1 SVFSVFNLISYIWLT
16 IYFNCIFW
24 LKYSILEISLTFV
37 WESMGRSILT
47 SLKSGHR
54 KAIGLAKDSVAPPQ
68 QASEASKRAIRA
80 KFKDERLKLLENV
93 PSHII
98 KKAWFTMSHMLLDD
112 GAHVI
117 DAGCNDGSMT
127 YAISSLFPNIKVT
140 GIDLDGQTLATAENS
155 YQRDNLDY
163 RRANLFESFAP
174 AGSVDAIINSFVLHE
189 VYSESLYNERLISK
203 LLERQYEALKDNGY
217 ILIRDYV
224 LPSSGEYVLIEL
236 KDKGSSSDDIEKMS
250 EADFLIWYSEHARS
264 KSETDGAGFFIEELP
279 PNYPGTKLFRLPIK
293 WAYEFILRKDD
304 RVKLQ
309 QTLSKEYAFY
319 TEREFRREMASL
331 GARVV
336 YTAPHW
342 DEGFIKTRYDGKIRM
357 YREDGTPMGP
367 PPTSYIIVAQKV
379 AEKTS
384 QILQERRTSR
394 GKTGKIH
401 LQSVRDE
408 KTGEI
413 VDIASRDM
421 EIAEIIP
428 YRVTPEGQL
437 KIYLHEALP
446 RGLVNSVPR
455 IGKNLD
461 GRKWSGHM
469 TEAMAMPLENIRG
482 YVDHPI
488 NEFQKF
494 AIKEIGVKPSLDAS
508 LQKGPGFFPD
518 PYRIDERIETWYY
531 RVEDH
536 HQTFEPKNVL
546 YDIEGFS
553 SKGQIREFDAQAI
566 MNAITVGY
574 LPSSRLEPQ
583 LLALHQM
590 LKIPTEVWEDLPIHL
605 SEVPAEEVEDISK
618 IVKQMTLND
627 NRFKNIKGSAGNI
640 RLVQSVF
647 VDEGRDQGGGMTN
660 LAARD
665 MEFIFQ
671 EDNTVNTAVVLPL
684 VKDLQGEVLA
694 GIVSEYLPVPQ
705 RYKGNGL
712 TQTLPS
718 FTLPKEITDI
728 DAARRYIADKFM
740 VDAKFVARMGESYY
754 THVGM
759 TPHRIYP
766 FVVTN
771 MKKAFNGRYQGVTG
785 LYPLYNLWKMLYW
798 DNSESFIA
806 START
811 YKNLCQDST
820 LSVRWDFDVKLAGSE
835 MSNRIMN
842 SEMSMGSEH
851 APSSNGSGAVII
863 PPFGPEAL
871 NAEDQPDA
879 SKDGKSGRGDKGK
892 LSGTSGFGGP
902 NDDVMG
908 GDFKATNL
916 RDGPSLGSLPAP
928 RAK

>member
-1 SVFSVFNLISYIWLT
+1 
-16 IYFNCIFW
+16 
-24 LKYSILEISLTFV
+24 
-37 WESMGRSILT
+37 MGRSILT

-54 KAIGLAKDSVAPPQ
+54 KAIGLVKDSVVSPQ
-68 QASEASKRAIRA
+68 QASEASKRAVRA
-80 KFKDERLKLLENV
+80 KFKDERLQLLEKI
-93 PSHII
+93 PSHTI
-98 KKAWFTMSHMLLDD
+98 KKAWFTMAHLLLDD

-117 DAGCNDGSMT
+117 DAGCNDGAMT
-127 YAISSLFPNIKVT
+127 YAISSLFPNLKIT
-140 GIDLDGQTLATAENS
+140 GIDLNGQTLAAAEHH

-174 AGSVDAIINSFVLHE
+174 KDSVDAIINSFVLHE

-236 KDKGSSSDDIEKMS
+236 KDKGVSSDDIDKMS
-250 EADFLIWYSEHARS
+250 ESDFLIWYSEHARS
-264 KSETDGAGFFIEELP
+264 KHESNAAGFFIEELP
-279 PNYPGTKLFRLPIK
+279 PNYPGTRLFRLPIK

-304 RVKLQ
+304 RQKLQ
-309 QTLSKEYAFY
+309 DTLSKEYAFY
-319 TEREFRREMASL
+319 TEKEFRRELASL

-342 DEGFIKTRYDGKIRM
+342 DEGFLKTRYDGKIRM

-379 AEKTS
+379 AENTS
-384 QILQERRTSR
+384 QLLQERRASR

-413 VDIASRDM
+413 TDIATRDM

-455 IGKNLD
+455 IGKNID

-469 TEAMAMPLENIRG
+469 TEVMAMPLENIRG
-482 YVDHPI
+482 YVDHPV

-494 AIKEIGVKPSLDAS
+494 AIKEIGIKPSLDSS
-508 LQKGPGFFPD
+508 LQKGPGFYPD

-536 HQTFEPKNVL
+536 HPVFEPKTML
-546 YDIEGFS
+546 YDLEGFS

-605 SEVPAEEVEDISK
+605 SEIAAEEVEDMTK
-618 IVKQMTLND
+618 IVKQMTLSD

-665 MEFIFQ
+665 MEFIYQ

-694 GIVSEYLPVPQ
+694 GIVSEYMPVPQ
-705 RYKGNGL
+705 RYKGTGL
-712 TQTLPS
+712 MPTLPS
-718 FTLPKEITDI
+718 FTLPKEVTDI

-740 VDAKFVARMGESYY
+740 VDAKYVARMGESYY
-754 THVGM
+754 THIGM

-771 MKKAFNGRYQGVTG
+771 MRGAWGGRGIGQSFVT
-785 LYPLYNLWKMLYW
+785 PLYNLWKLLYW
-798 DNSESFIA
+798 DNSDSFMKV
-806 START
+806 TAMA
-811 YKNLCQDST
+811 YKNLCQDSD
-820 LSVRWDFDVKLAGSE
+820 LSVRWDFDVKMAGSD
-835 MSNRIMN
+835 
-842 SEMSMGSEH
+842 MGSRMTNSDY
-851 APSSNGSGAVII
+851 SSGAEFSPVASGSSAVII
-863 PPFGPEAL
+863 PPSGSEAS
-871 NAEDQPDA
+871 NDEGIEGQQ
-879 SKDGKSGRGDKGK
+879 KSRGDKGK

-916 RDGPSLGSLPAP
+916 REGPSLINLPAP

>member
-1 SVFSVFNLISYIWLT
+1 
-16 IYFNCIFW
+16 
-24 LKYSILEISLTFV
+24 
-37 WESMGRSILT
+37 M
-47 SLKSGHR
+47 
-54 KAIGLAKDSVAPPQ
+54 KDAVIIPPA
-68 QASEASKRAIRA
+68 QASEASKRAVRA
-80 KFKDERLKLLENV
+80 RFKDERLKLLEDV
-93 PSHII
+93 PAPII
-98 KKAWFTMSHMLLDD
+98 KKAWFTMSHLLLDD
-112 GAHVI
+112 GANVI
-117 DAGCNDGSMT
+117 DAGCNNGAMT
-127 YAISSLFPNIKVT
+127 YAISSLFPNLNIT
-140 GIDLDGQTLATAENS
+140 GLDLNANLLMAAEES
-155 YQRDNLDY
+155 YKRDNLNF

-174 AGSVDAIINSFVLHE
+174 EGSVDAIINSFVLHE

-203 LLERQYEALKDNGY
+203 LLERQYEALKENGY

-224 LPSSGEYVLIEL
+224 LPASGEYVLMEL
-236 KDKGSSSDDIEKMS
+236 KDKGISSDEIEKMS
-250 EADFLIWYSEHARS
+250 ESDFLIWYSEKARS
-264 KSETDGAGFFIEELP
+264 KSDHDAAGFFIEELP
-279 PNYPGTKLFRLPIK
+279 PNYPGTRLFRLPIK

-304 RVKLQ
+304 RQKLKD
-309 QTLSKEYAFY
+309 TLTKEYAFY
-319 TEREFRREMASL
+319 TEQEFRRELGSL

-342 DEGFIKTRYDGKIRM
+342 DEGFMKTRYDGKIRM

-379 AEKTS
+379 SENKS
-384 QILQERRTSR
+384 QILQERRASR

-401 LQSVRDE
+401 LQTVRDDV
-408 KTGEI
+408 TGDV
-413 VDIASRDM
+413 VDIATRDM

-437 KIYLHEALP
+437 KIYLHESLP

-482 YVDHPI
+482 VVDHPI
-488 NEFQKF
+488 NELQKF
-494 AIKEIGVKPSLDAS
+494 AMKEIGIRPSIDAS
-508 LQKGPGFFPD
+508 MQKGPGFYPD

-531 RVEDH
+531 RVEDFH
-536 HQTFEPKNVL
+536 PSFEPKNTL

-605 SEVPAEEVEDISK
+605 SEVPAEEVENIDK
-618 IVKQMTLND
+618 VVRGMTLND
-627 NRFKNIKGSAGNI
+627 GRFKNIKGSAGNI

-665 MEFIFQ
+665 MEFIYQ
-671 EDNTVNTAVVLPL
+671 EDNTINTAVVMPL
-684 VKDLQGEVLA
+684 VKDLQGEVLS
-694 GIVSEYLPVPQ
+694 GIVAEYLPVPQ
-705 RYKGNGL
+705 RYKGTGL
-712 TQTLPS
+712 LPTLPS
-718 FTLPKEITDI
+718 FQLPKEVTDI
-728 DAARRYIADKFM
+728 DAARRYIADKFN
-740 VDAKFVARMGESYY
+740 VDAKYVARMGESYY

-771 MKKAFNGRYQGVTG
+771 MRGAWGGRGIGQKFVT
-785 LYPLYNLWKMLYW
+785 PMYNLWKLIYW
-798 DNSESFIA
+798 DNSESFMTQ
-806 START
+806 TARV
-811 YKNLCQDST
+811 YKNLCQDSD
-820 LSVRWDFDVKLAGSE
+820 LSVRWDFDTKLAGAGIGRLVGSSAE
-835 MSNRIMN
+835 MDSG
-842 SEMSMGSEH
+842 SSMS
-851 APSSNGSGAVII
+851 ADTTSGA
-863 PPFGPEAL
+863 
-871 NAEDQPDA
+871 DA
-879 SKDGKSGRGDKGK
+879 SSDGKSGKGDKGK

-908 GDFKATNL
+908 GDFKATNV
-916 RDGPSLGSLPAP
+916 RDIPSIGAMPPP
-928 RAK
+928 RPRNS

>member
-1 SVFSVFNLISYIWLT
+1 
-16 IYFNCIFW
+16 
-24 LKYSILEISLTFV
+24 
-37 WESMGRSILT
+37 MGRSNLT

-54 KAIGLAKDSVAPPQ
+54 KAIGLMKESVVTTPE
-68 QASEASKRAIRA
+68 ASEASKRAVRA
-80 KFKDERLKLLENV
+80 RFKDERLKLLEDV
-93 PSHII
+93 PAHII
-98 KKAWFTMSHMLLDD
+98 KKAWFTMSHLLLDD

-127 YAISSLFPNIKVT
+127 YAMSSIFPNVKVT
-140 GIDLDGQTLATAENS
+140 GIDLDANLLIAAEEK
-155 YQRDNLDY
+155 YKHANLDF

-174 AGSVDAIINSFVLHE
+174 SGSVDAVINSFVLHE

-203 LLERQYEALKDNGY
+203 ILERQYDALKENGY

-224 LPSSGEYVLIEL
+224 LPTSGEYVLIEL
-236 KDKGSSSDDIEKMS
+236 KDKGISSDDIEKMS
-250 EADFLIWYSEHARS
+250 EADFLIWYSEKARS
-264 KSETDGAGFFIEELP
+264 KSDTDAAGFYMDELP
-279 PNYPGTKLFRLPIK
+279 PNYPGTRLFRLPIK

-304 RVKLQ
+304 RKKLRD
-309 QTLSKEYAFY
+309 TLTKEYAFY
-319 TEREFRREMASL
+319 TEQEFRRELGNL

-342 DEGFIKTRYDGKIRM
+342 DEGFLKTRYDGKVRM
-357 YREDGTPMGP
+357 YREDGTSIGP

-379 AEKTS
+379 SENKS

-401 LQSVRDE
+401 LQTVRDDA
-408 KTGEI
+408 TGEI
-413 VDIASRDM
+413 VDIATRDM

-437 KIYLHEALP
+437 KIYLHESLP

-482 YVDHPI
+482 VVDHPI
-488 NEFQKF
+488 NELQKF
-494 AIKEIGVKPSLDAS
+494 AIKEIGIRPSQDAM
-508 LQKGPGFFPD
+508 LQKGPGFYPD

-536 HQTFEPKNVL
+536 HPSFEPKNTL
-546 YDIEGFS
+546 YDLEGFS

-590 LKIPTEVWEDLPIHL
+590 MKIPTEVWEDLPIHL
-605 SEVPAEEVEDISK
+605 SEIPAEEVEDIAT
-618 IVKQMTLND
+618 IVQQMTLND

-665 MEFIFQ
+665 MEFIYQ
-671 EDNTVNTAVVLPL
+671 EDNTVNTAVVLPM

-712 TQTLPS
+712 TPTLPS

-728 DAARRYIADKFM
+728 DAAKRYIADKFM

-754 THVGM
+754 THIGM

-771 MKKAFNGRYQGVTG
+771 MRKSFKGRFHGVTG
-785 LYPLYNLWKMLYW
+785 VYPLYNLWKMLYW
-798 DNSESFIA
+798 DNHESFIA
-806 START
+806 STARA
-811 YKNLCQDST
+811 YKNLCQDSN
-820 LSVRWDFDVKLAGSE
+820 LSVRWDFDVKMSGNGMGRLIDSTASAEASYSASGGS
-835 MSNRIMN
+835 
-842 SEMSMGSEH
+842 GP
-851 APSSNGSGAVII
+851 APSSS
-863 PPFGPEAL
+863 EAG
-871 NAEDQPDA
+871 EDNSYDR
-879 SKDGKSGRGDKGK
+879 GEKSGKGDKGK

-908 GDFKATNL
+908 GDFKSTNI
-916 RDGPSLGSLPAP
+916 RDVPSMGAMPPP
-928 RAK
+928 RPRNS